1 VGARRH
7 HILTPGWMADV
18 LAAEPGDVAPPL
30 KKPDDPVRIVQT
42 SGTTGTGKCF
52 LVTRRMTD
60 ALTAEWQ
67 WGYAL
72 TAESWCLQTLPF
84 TVRATFD
91 LGSACLR
98 AGGTVVLES
107 RMSTLEALSA
117 HPVTHAILLPI
128 YLKGMLD
135 QLPADFVKPRDLTV
149 LSFGAPIAE
158 PLRERAMAR
167 LATRLCDLYG
177 TVEVAIVSAIWR
189 RGADGF
195 GTLWPS
201 VRAEAVDEHGTP
213 VPAGE
218 MGGSGSRPRA

>member
-1 VGARRH
+1 YHAAERPDAVAVVDNGRSVSFAALSRDIGKVMSAVRGLGVSPGGSVAVGTDELYTHWLLLLACERLGIAAASFSRGDERRCRLLWASVDLVLAEPEITVVGARRH

-42 SGTTGTGKCF
+42 SGTTGAGKCF
-52 LVTRRMTD
+52 LVTRRMSD

-117 HPVTHAILLPI
+117 HPVTHAI
-128 YLKGMLD
+128 
-135 QLPADFVKPRDLTV
+135 
-149 LSFGAPIAE
+149 
-158 PLRERAMAR
+158 
-167 LATRLCDLYG
+167 
-177 TVEVAIVSAIWR
+177 
-189 RGADGF
+189 
-195 GTLWPS
+195 
-201 VRAEAVDEHGTP
+201 
-213 VPAGE
+213 
-218 MGGSGSRPRA
+218 